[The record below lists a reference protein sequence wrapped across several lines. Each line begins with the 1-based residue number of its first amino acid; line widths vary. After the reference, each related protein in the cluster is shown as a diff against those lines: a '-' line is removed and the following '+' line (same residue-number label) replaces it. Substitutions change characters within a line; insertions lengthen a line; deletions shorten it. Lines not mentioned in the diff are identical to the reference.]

1 MTLCNPTLK
10 MSGNFDRLPPKS
22 YESLGETWLRCRQDQ
37 LVRIQTYRNVHETS
51 LLQSPSMSLLM
62 DQLKRIS
69 LIYTVACMLAAAP
82 LSLCAADD
90 ENVAQV
96 TSPFARDV
104 APFLEMHCVSCHGGN
119 EPEGELALD
128 RYHESANVPQDFEV
142 WQRVLRMLGEGEM
155 PPEDEPQPTA
165 AEVRAV
171 LQAIKA
177 ELDSIDCSQPHP
189 GRVTLR
195 RLNRAEYNNTIRDLV
210 GINFE
215 PANDFP
221 SDDVGNGFDNMA
233 DVLTIPPILLE
244 KYLAAAEDVVQ
255 KAFGDEAARNRI
267 LVHKANNNIDPIEA
281 ARRNLRAFAQRAFR
295 RPVSD
300 EEIDRIFAVMKV
312 AWDNGSSPEE
322 TFQVGLQIVLA
333 SPHFLFRVE
342 LDPDENDVDGI
353 RELNDYE
360 IASRL
365 SYFLWSSMPDE
376 ELFSLAEQKSLHEPD
391 VLRQQVTRMLKDPK
405 ADALVQNFAGQWL
418 QLRDLEQLTPDP
430 EIFADFDD
438 ALRRAMRRETEMF
451 FAAMIREDRGVLDFL
466 GADFTYV
473 NERLARHYGI
483 DGVQGDEFQRVR
495 LGARRR
501 GVLTHG
507 SILLLTSNPTR
518 TSPVKRGK
526 WILDN
531 ILDEPPPPPPDNV
544 PELDEAADEIGSLR
558 ERLEQH
564 RSNES
569 CAICHRRMDP
579 LGFGLENFDAV
590 GAWRDRDGKFEI
602 DASGTLPGNLV
613 FGGPQ
618 ELMGI
623 LIDQKKEEFCR
634 CLAKK
639 LLTYAIGRGLEPFD
653 RCAVDKIVTRL
664 AAEDYRLS
672 SLVTAVVMSDPFLLR
687 ELPGEE

>member
-1 MTLCNPTLK
+1 MNQFKQL
-10 MSGNFDRLPPKS
+10 
-22 YESLGETWLRCRQDQ
+22 SLVYIAVL
-37 LVRIQTYRNVHETS
+37 
-51 LLQSPSMSLLM
+51 
-62 DQLKRIS
+62 
-69 LIYTVACMLAAAP
+69 MLAAST
-82 LSLCAADD
+82 LSRCAAQD
-90 ENVAQV
+90 EEAAQV
-96 TSPFARDV
+96 KSPFARDV
-104 APFLEMHCVSCHGGN
+104 APFLEMYCVNCHGGN

-128 RYHESANVPQDFEV
+128 RYRESANVQQDAEV
-142 WQRVLRMLGEGEM
+142 WQRVLGMLGDREM
-155 PPEDEPQPTA
+155 PPEDETQPTD
-165 AEVRAV
+165 AEVRAMIS
-171 LQAIKA
+171 AIEA
-177 ELDSIDCSQPHP
+177 ELDRFDCSQRHP

-210 GINFE
+210 GIDFQ

-221 SDDVGNGFDNMA
+221 SDDVGNGFDNMGE
-233 DVLTIPPILLE
+233 VLTIPPILLE
-244 KYLAAAEDVVQ
+244 KYLTAAEDVVR
-255 KAFGDEAARNRI
+255 KAYADKAARNRI
-267 LVHKANNNIDPIEA
+267 RVHKANDDVDQIEA
-281 ARRNLRAFAQRAFR
+281 ARRNLRAFANRAFR
-295 RPVSD
+295 RPVTD

-312 AWDNGSSPEE
+312 AWDNGSSREE
-322 TFQVGLQIVLA
+322 TFQVGLQVILV

-342 LDPDENDVDGI
+342 RDPEEDPDEDDGDGI

-376 ELFSLAEQKSLHEPD
+376 ELFSLAETKSLHEPD
-391 VLRQQVTRMLKDPK
+391 ILRQQVARMLQDPK
-405 ADALVQNFAGQWL
+405 ADALVRNFAGQWL

-430 EIFADFDD
+430 EKFAEFDD
-438 ALRRAMRRETEMF
+438 ALRQAMRRETEMF
-451 FAAMIREDRGVLDFL
+451 FAAIMSENRSVLDFL
-466 GADFTYV
+466 GADFTFV

-483 DGVQGDEFQRVR
+483 DGIQGDEFQQVR
-495 LGARRR
+495 LGDQRR

-531 ILDEPPPPPPDNV
+531 ILDEPALPPPDDV
-544 PELDEAADEIGSLR
+544 PELDEDADEIGSLR

-579 LGFGLENFDAV
+579 LGFGLENFDAI

-602 DASGTLPGNLV
+602 DASGTLPGDLD
-613 FGGPQ
+613 FRGPR

-634 CLAKK
+634 CLTKK
-639 LLTYAIGRGLEPFD
+639 LLTYAIGRGLESFD
-653 RCAVDKIVTRL
+653 RCAVDKIVEQL
-664 AAEDYRLS
+664 SDEDYRFG

-687 ELPGEE
+687 EIRGEE